1 MLAYHVLA
9 FHAFVRLVPDST
21 KYRINL
27 FANID
32 MSFFF
37 LLSGFTLTIA
47 YGNTNWNGSTKGVG
61 SESSIMKEVDLESI
75 EIESKATF
83 DSQIFYKKRLIKIL
97 PVYYLGHIACLVPL
111 FYG

>member
-9 FHAFVRLVPDST
+9 FHAFVRLVPNST

-47 YGNTNWNGSTKGVG
+47 YGKTRWDGSTKVIG
-61 SESSIMKEVDLESI
+61 SESSIMQDVDIESI
-75 EIESKATF
+75 EMKPKDTF
-83 DSQIFYKKRLIKIL
+83 DSWKFYKKRLIKIL